1 VIAIVIVNWNGLRFL
16 DPCLEAVA
24 AQTLPAQR
32 VFVVDNGSADG
43 SVEHLRTRWP
53 AVEVLALGQNLG
65 VAAGNNAGIRRAVEA
80 GADQVLLLNNDATME
95 PDVLA
100 RLHAALAEGGASVWA
115 ATPKIVY
122 RSEPGRIW
130 SAGGEMLWWK
140 GLTKDR
146 GTDQLDR
153 GQFDRREIVTY
164 ANTCCLL
171 VRATAFAR
179 AGLMDE
185 AYFMYFDDSDFCGRL
200 LRAGGRIV
208 YVPEALVRHDVQA
221 SSRTGGTGVNHFVVY
236 YSIRNRPRF
245 ISRNVP
251 GAGLRLVAHGFT
263 IGSRLVRMGQ
273 SAARGD
279 FRTCRVIWT
288 ALVDGYVRRRTGATY
303 STPGLP
309 P

>member
-1 VIAIVIVNWNGLRFL
+1 VVAVVIVNWNGLRFL

-24 AQTLPAQR
+24 AQTLPADR
-32 VFVVDNGSADG
+32 LIVVDNGSSDG
-43 SVEHLRTRWP
+43 SVEHLRARWP
-53 AVEVLALGQNLG
+53 AVELLALEQNLG
-65 VAAGNNAGIRRAVEA
+65 VAAGNNAGIRRALEA
-80 GADQVLLLNNDATME
+80 GAEYVLLLNNDATMQ

-100 RLHAALAEGGASVWA
+100 RLHAALAAGGAAVWA

-140 GLTKDR
+140 GLAKDR

-153 GQFDRREIVTY
+153 GQFDRQEMVDY

-171 VRATAFAR
+171 VRAIAFAR

-200 LRAGGRIV
+200 QRAGGRIV

-221 SSRTGGTGVNHFVVY
+221 SSRTGATGVNHFVVY

-245 ISRNVP
+245 INRNVP

-263 IGSRLVRMGQ
+263 IGSRFVRMAQ
-273 SAARGD
+273 SALRGD
-279 FRTCRVIWT
+279 FQTSRVIWS
-288 ALVDGYVRRRTGATY
+288 ALVDGYLRRLTGSTY
-303 STPGLP
+303 ESRR
-309 P
+309 